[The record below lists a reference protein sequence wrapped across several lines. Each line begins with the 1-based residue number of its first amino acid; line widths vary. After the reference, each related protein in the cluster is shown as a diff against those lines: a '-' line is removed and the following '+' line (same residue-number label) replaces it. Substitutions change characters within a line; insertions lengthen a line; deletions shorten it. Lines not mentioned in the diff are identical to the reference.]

1 VGSNFGTVLRRH
13 AAFSSSL
20 SESEMTLPEL
30 LLAAEHVR
38 ELAEHPGW
46 VLVLDLLDGHARR
59 EMDRLLS
66 MTTKPEEVTRL
77 RGVLAGLRSPRE
89 AAETVL
95 AVAAD
100 REREAKKRLEEA
112 AV

>member
-1 VGSNFGTVLRRH
+1 MQGSNLGTVRRRH
-13 AAFSSSL
+13 AAFSGSL
-20 SESEMTLPEL
+20 SEMGLPEL
-30 LLAAEHVR
+30 LLAAEHVER
-38 ELAEHPGW
+38 LAAHPGW
-46 VLVLDLLDGHARR
+46 VLVLDLIDGHARR

-77 RGVLAGLRSPRE
+77 RGVLAGLRSARE

-100 REREAKKRLEEA
+100 REREAKQRLEEA
-112 AV
+112 AA